1 VLRGCWEVA
10 CVPTSSPI
18 LRSSSLPY
26 PQGTCKTP
34 FSFLPMILKLFA
46 NCSISSP
53 VWMSMR
59 WSRFPPAMISAPFWS
74 FFMDMRQ
81 AGLRTKRHR
90 RCIRP
95 LPWRGLCPCLS
106 WFASMF
112 FLRCCGCSVFLYMHL
127 TPLSKPLYGRISPL
141 VIHFFHKACSIC
153 VADGVRNCKYPER
166 YLPYMLLCSPG
177 IWQEYYC
184 E

>member
-1 VLRGCWEVA
+1 
-10 CVPTSSPI
+10 
-18 LRSSSLPY
+18 
-26 PQGTCKTP
+26 
-34 FSFLPMILKLFA
+34 
-46 NCSISSP
+46 
-53 VWMSMR
+53 
-59 WSRFPPAMISAPFWS
+59 
-74 FFMDMRQ
+74 MDMRQ

-184 E
+184 ECDEELGADFECHKTLSYKGKFGGISSEFKIQPFKIVALLLRIFILKPSGAQIIPHWIHRFNEDYFLYQAIFFTT